1 MVIEYELS
9 GQGLEYSK
17 AGVAWGSHV
26 VRDRN
31 LVTGQN
37 PYSSQ
42 ALGEA
47 FVELLRERA

>member
-1 MVIEYELS
+1 MVIEYELGAQS
-9 GQGLEYSK
+9 MTHAK
-17 AGVAWGSHV
+17 AEVPWGSHV

-42 ALGEA
+42 AVGEA
-47 FVELLRERA
+47 FVELLAESA